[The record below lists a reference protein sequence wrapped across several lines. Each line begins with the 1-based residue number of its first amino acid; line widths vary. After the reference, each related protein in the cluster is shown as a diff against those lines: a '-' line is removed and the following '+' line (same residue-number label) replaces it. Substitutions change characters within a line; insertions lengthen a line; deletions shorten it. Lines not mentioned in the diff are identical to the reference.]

1 MRGRALTSV
10 SRVGSILWQLVRSAA
25 AQALRDGRIK
35 IVAPRSECAVEVKNH
50 SIVQPCERGARTGVL
65 LYQRARACA
74 VYDWNPVCID
84 DDI

>member
-50 SIVQPCERGARTGVL
+50 SIVQPCERGAHGGGGTANGSYICTWYIAEVPCRVFL
-65 LYQRARACA
+65 
-74 VYDWNPVCID
+74 
-84 DDI
+84 